1 MSVRLPGLDN
11 ETAARLLRRQDTLQT
26 EARQIMRELNVH
38 ALLSQ
43 AGLVTE
49 VGSWVT
55 GLMAWPDIDFGITS
69 PGLDSTRAYE
79 IMLPLLTHP
88 RTTMVRFTNE
98 TGTHTFAGD
107 PRNERLFF
115 MVYYEHTSGLVW
127 KLDIPFWLDPE
138 PRDEGQFAAQLQSRL
153 TPETRLA
160 ILWIKDIWHSSP
172 VYPVEVGSVDIY
184 TAVLDHGVRTPDAF
198 DTYLQARGKP
208 TRAEAA
214 QVRRKARDL

>member
-79 IMLPLLTHP
+79 IMLPLL
-88 RTTMVRFTNE
+88 
-98 TGTHTFAGD
+98 
-107 PRNERLFF
+107 
-115 MVYYEHTSGLVW
+115 
-127 KLDIPFWLDPE
+127 
-138 PRDEGQFAAQLQSRL
+138 AAAL
-153 TPETRLA
+153 
-160 ILWIKDIWHSSP
+160 
-172 VYPVEVGSVDIY
+172 
-184 TAVLDHGVRTPDAF
+184 
-198 DTYLQARGKP
+198 
-208 TRAEAA
+208 
-214 QVRRKARDL
+214 